1 MSSNLFPPSHNH
13 VALMSGPVS
22 EALSDFNKMQS
33 LPRHKISSTKPKTT
47 AYDKNF
53 DKYSWMKDTL
63 KIVSGTY
70 LQHANWQDPR
80 TMLHHNYVEHVFLQR
95 PASLD
100 CTGPASESFSQSV
113 SVPNLMEPVSE
124 GDILEETA
132 FFSLLRHPLLLSWMS
147 F

>member
-1 MSSNLFPPSHNH
+1 
-13 VALMSGPVS
+13 
-22 EALSDFNKMQS
+22 
-33 LPRHKISSTKPKTT
+33 
-47 AYDKNF
+47 
-53 DKYSWMKDTL
+53 
-63 KIVSGTY
+63 
-70 LQHANWQDPR
+70 
-80 TMLHHNYVEHVFLQR
+80 MLHHNSVERVFLQR